1 MPGYSQPGQSID
13 PGFSRQGPYQDP
25 DPGFSR
31 PLPGPGPVPAYPQPN
46 GSEPAVH
53 DLFFRGPPQPGFPQ
67 AVPLQ
72 PYARPVMADPRVAE
86 QMRRREMAARWEAS
100 QDAMPGVLKER
111 AQRAWD
117 QRRRGGKARAK
128 RELKAR
134 R

>member
-46 GSEPAVH
+46 GSEPAV
-53 DLFFRGPPQPGFPQ
+53 LMRQNVQ
-67 AVPLQ
+67 
-72 PYARPVMADPRVAE
+72 PVMADPRVAE